1 MLSKVLRLAD
11 ERGTL
16 RSEELARALDASPE
30 LVNLALTELARRGY
44 LQPITP
50 GCSTACQHC
59 PLRAACLYRRQP
71 QVWTLTGKGAAWL
84 AQEHD

>member
-1 MLSKVLRLAD
+1 MLSKVLRLPD

-30 LVNLALTELARRGY
+30 LGSLALTALARRGY
-44 LQPITP
+44 LRAITP
-50 GCSTACQHC
+50 GCSTVCQHC